1 VERSGDFLYSGHL
14 PGIQD
19 DLSAEENLKGALA
32 LRGVPHDAGGV
43 AEALARAGLA
53 RRRHLPARRLSAG
66 QRRRIGLARLMLDP
80 APIWILDE
88 PLTALDDDGQRLFGE
103 LLGRLLDRG
112 GLALVATHHEMAPP
126 RRASCGWARERSAGA
141 MNVIATRPLD
151 PAPAGSFSGGFAWA
165 FGRDLTLALRHPGET
180 LLVVAFFV
188 LVASLFPLGVG
199 ADPQLL
205 TRIGPGVI
213 WVCALLA
220 AFLSLPALLA
230 GDYAD
235 GSLEQM
241 ALSPHPMASW
251 VSGKIAA
258 HWVATGL
265 PLTLLSPLL
274 GLQYGLA
281 ADTLAA
287 LAVALVLGTPVISL
301 LGAACTALALG
312 ARGGGML
319 LALLALPLFV
329 PVLIFGAG
337 AAEAQ
342 AAGLSPA
349 PHLSLLGAGLI
360 LAVMAVPFAA
370 CAAIRIALD

>member
-1 VERSGDFLYSGHL
+1 MNAQGGD
-14 PGIQD
+14 
-19 DLSAEENLKGALA
+19 
-32 LRGVPHDAGGV
+32 
-43 AEALARAGLA
+43 
-53 RRRHLPARRLSAG
+53 
-66 QRRRIGLARLMLDP
+66 
-80 APIWILDE
+80 
-88 PLTALDDDGQRLFGE
+88 
-103 LLGRLLDRG
+103 
-112 GLALVATHHEMAPP
+112 
-126 RRASCGWARERSAGA
+126 
-141 MNVIATRPLD
+141 
-151 PAPAGSFSGGFAWA
+151 SFIGGFTWA
-165 FGRDLTLALRHPGET
+165 FGRDLRLAWRHPGET
-180 LLVVAFFV
+180 LLVIAFFV

-220 AFLSLPALLA
+220 AFLSLPAMFA
-230 GDYAD
+230 SDYAD

-241 ALSPHPMASW
+241 ALSPHPMAAW
-251 VSGKIAA
+251 TTGKIAA
-258 HWVATGL
+258 HWVMSGL

-274 GLQYGLA
+274 ALQYGLA
-281 ADTLAA
+281 GDTLAVLA
-287 LAVALVLGTPVISL
+287 LALALGTPVLSL

-342 AAGLSPA
+342 ASGLSPA

-360 LAVMAVPFAA
+360 VAALALPPAA